1 MFSIQATKQP
11 CLFTFG
17 YIFLEEVFSAPPIFE
32 LYFISMLLKILERIC
47 PHSLLP
53 FDNPSA
59 EMEWHEWQCVLKYTE
74 MGTIEFNLM
83 LLERC
88 RL

>member
-1 MFSIQATKQP
+1 MQGGRWSILLCMHLNASLPDLLTLSENEVELELAQFFAIHFQFQTM
-11 CLFTFG
+11 CL
-17 YIFLEEVFSAPPIFE
+17 
-32 LYFISMLLKILERIC
+32 M
-47 PHSLLP
+47 LP